1 MNPDELKSAGRGL
14 RNRGIYFN
22 ATHALSLSVLFV
34 ALFAIASPSAPSAP
48 TSPSARSSDSDGAG
62 PAAEQAVRAAQ
73 SPSGRKPENSN
84 SKSARQQAF
93 ESLQRFDSRNAILSI
108 VPQIIADA
116 KKPLKDKKNALRLAQ
131 DLEYIS
137 KALYFDE
144 NETAAAQVQEMSV
157 ALSPEQESLKAILG
171 DYLSRAGRPGEA
183 ARILAETKPDE
194 KTDATMLKMM
204 IQYKTRN
211 SDNRGAK
218 ELAEKYKDRADLKD
232 DPWFQSIRARA
243 WLKSGLNK
251 AAAKILRRAAE
262 KEKNEYSR
270 HLWLAAVSSFE
281 GHPETSKDDLE
292 LAAKALPGDPLW
304 RVDVAATNAGKD
316 ADESFE
322 RLLEALRCD
331 RLCSRGYVAYTR
343 RMIGEHHFDRALSSI
358 DYVGH
363 LKPGSAEVH
372 FERARVLKAQEK
384 FQESAAEFAEGL
396 KLQPCSAMA
405 YLDLATVFGDLKDPD
420 NALKTLLKATKQI
433 PNNPRVWLALGHFYT
448 KEGKLDESEAAYKQC
463 LIVAP
468 EPIAD
473 ANVLIK
479 NEIGVAHAHLASI
492 DYRHGDRPA
501 ALREAAT
508 FNQLKVVLELPGLA
522 AVHLRPGRL
531 PTTPPKLDAE
541 RQEHEAVLLAD
552 ALFESK
558 DFDDSA
564 KEYRKA
570 IAIHSDAPDL
580 HSYLLN
586 ALAEKGD
593 WGAAAGEDLNLSNSI
608 LKQLPKNLGGFFR
621 PQPK

>member
-1 MNPDELKSAGRGL
+1 MV
-14 RNRGIYFN
+14 
-22 ATHALSLSVLFV
+22 ALSLSALFV
-34 ALFAIASPSAPSAP
+34 AGHAEFGAIASPSASATPNAPSA
-48 TSPSARSSDSDGAG
+48 SARNSISDSGG
-62 PAAEQAVRAAQ
+62 PGLKTEQAAQVAQ
-73 SPSGRKPENSN
+73 SPSDRKSENSS

-93 ESLQRFDSRNAILSI
+93 ESLQRFDSRSAILSI

-116 KKPLKDKKNALRLAQ
+116 KRPLKDKENALRLAQ

-157 ALSPEQESLKAILG
+157 ALCPEQERFKAILG
-171 DYLSRAGRPGEA
+171 DYLSRAGRPAEA
-183 ARILAETKPDE
+183 AKILAEAKPDE

-218 ELAEKYKDRADLKD
+218 ALAEKYKDRADLKD

-251 AAAKILRRAAE
+251 MAAKILRQAAE
-262 KEKNEYSR
+262 KEKNEYNR

-281 GHPETSKDDLE
+281 GHPATSKDDLD

-304 RVDVAATNAGKD
+304 RVDVAAINAGKD

-343 RMIGEHHFDRALSSI
+343 RMNGEHHFDRALSSI
-358 DYVGH
+358 DYVGR

-384 FQESAAEFAEGL
+384 FKESAAEFAEGL

-405 YLDLATVFGDLKDPD
+405 CLDLATVFGDLKDPD

-433 PNNPRVWLALGHFYT
+433 PNNPRIWLALGHFYA

-463 LIVAP
+463 LTLVP
-468 EPIAD
+468 QPIAD
-473 ANVLIK
+473 ANVLMK
-479 NEIGVAHAHLASI
+479 NEVGVAHAHLASI
-492 DYRHGDRPA
+492 YYRRGDRPA

-508 FNQLKVVLELPGLA
+508 FNELKVVLELPGLS

-531 PTTPPKLDAE
+531 PTTPSKLEAE

-558 DFDDSA
+558 NFDDSA

-570 IAIHSDAPDL
+570 IAIHPDDSDL

-608 LKQLPKNLGGFFR
+608 LKELPKNLGGFFH